1 MDVVNLL
8 LIVGQTATD
17 RAVVAAAWLGIL
29 ALAAIIL
36 IASSTTP
43 RNLHP

>member
-1 MDVVNLL
+1 MDALLL

-29 ALAAIIL
+29 VLAAIVL
-36 IASSTTP
+36 IGSARTP
-43 RNLHP
+43 RGFR